1 MAPWRLLVLA
11 LLPLE
16 LLLLQLILAGADPGP
31 APLLELALLWGLAV
45 AAPLS
50 LLLRHAGAPAQILGM
65 GVALLQAP
73 LLVWLDG
80 RAGQAAVV
88 TPWHNSSRLA
98 VLLQAGVVLALLQL
112 QLQRALPSVP
122 SFAVEGTVAVPP
134 DQDSTDEQSDKLNA
148 EVLTRDDITGT
159 EPEEHGG
166 QPDGGRS
173 QEGEPEATA

>member
-1 MAPWRLLVLA
+1 MAVAPWRLLVLA

-50 LLLRHAGAPAQILGM
+50 ALLRHAGAPAQIL
-65 GVALLQAP
+65 
-73 LLVWLDG
+73 
-80 RAGQAAVV
+80 AAVV

-112 QLQRALPSVP
+112 QVQRALPSVP

-134 DQDSTDEQSDKLNA
+134 DQASTDDQSDKLNA
-148 EVLTRDDITGT
+148 EVLARDDVTGT

-166 QPDGGRS
+166 QPDGSRS